1 MQKLKIENCLG
12 ECIEFGMHAPFLLS
26 HIEGLGIPTVEVYD
40 TQAVGMDGS
49 ETHDIL
55 LSDRLITSRV
65 TIACD
70 TREELY
76 EKRRMI
82 MRLLNPKLYN
92 PLTKKRGELTLYYTN
107 NYKTYRIFAYSDSS
121 PDFKERVGHCG
132 IADITFNCSDPY
144 WLDEEDTRRKLKY
157 FEGGLAFP
165 IMFFT
170 KFAEAGYSKIIKNI
184 GDVEVPVILEYIGAA
199 ENPIITNETTG
210 EYIKVNRNLEEGQK
224 LVINTAEGFETVD
237 IISNDGTKINVFNWI
252 DLQSTFFKLVQGEN
266 KITYS
271 ADNEMKQDVIV
282 NVIYTNKYVGV

>member
-1 MQKLKIENCLG
+1 MQKLKIVNCLG
-12 ECIEFGMHAPFLLS
+12 ESIEFGMHAPFLLS

-40 TQAVGMDGS
+40 TQAASMDGS
-49 ETHDIL
+49 EIHDIL
-55 LSDRLITSRV
+55 LSDRLISSRV
-65 TIACD
+65 TIVCD

-107 NYKTYRIFAYSDSS
+107 DYKTYRIFAFSDSS
-121 PDFKERVGHCG
+121 PDFKERINHCG
-132 IADITFNCSDPY
+132 IADITFNCSNPY
-144 WLDEEDTRRKLKY
+144 WLDEKDTTRKLKY

-165 IMFFT
+165 ITFTT

-184 GDVEVPVILEYIGAA
+184 GDVEIPVILEYVGAA

-210 EYIKVNRNLEEGQK
+210 EHIKVNKILEEGQK
-224 LVINTAEGFETVD
+224 LVINTAEGAETVD
-237 IISNDGTKINVFNWI
+237 IVLNDGTKTNVFNWI
-252 DLQSTFFKLVQGEN
+252 DSNSTFFKLVQGEN

-271 ADNEMKQDVIV
+271 ADNEINQNVIV

>member
-1 MQKLKIENCLG
+1 MQKLKIVNCLG
-12 ECIEFGMHAPFLLS
+12 ETVEFGMSAPFLLS
-26 HIEGLGIPTVEVYD
+26 HIEGLGIPSVEPYN

-55 LSDRLITSRV
+55 LSDRLISSRI
-65 TIACD
+65 TIVCD

-92 PLTKKRGELTLYYTN
+92 PLTKKRGELVIYYTN
-107 NYKTYRIFAYSDSS
+107 DDKTYRIFAYSDSS
-121 PDFKERVGHCG
+121 PDFKERIGHCG
-132 IADITFNCSDPY
+132 IAEVTFNCSNPY
-144 WLDEEDTRRKLKY
+144 WLDEEDTARKLKY

-165 IMFFT
+165 ITFAT
-170 KFAEAGYSKIIKNI
+170 KFAEAGYSKIIENA

-210 EYIKVNRNLEEGQK
+210 EYIKVNKTLEEGQK
-224 LVINTAEGFETVD
+224 LVINTAEGAETVD
-237 IISNDGTKINVFNWI
+237 IVSSDGTKTNVFNWI
-252 DLQSTFFKLVQGEN
+252 DFNSIFFKLVQGEN

-271 ADNEMKQDVIV
+271 ADNEMNQNVIV
-282 NVIYTNKYVGV
+282 NVVYTNKYVGV